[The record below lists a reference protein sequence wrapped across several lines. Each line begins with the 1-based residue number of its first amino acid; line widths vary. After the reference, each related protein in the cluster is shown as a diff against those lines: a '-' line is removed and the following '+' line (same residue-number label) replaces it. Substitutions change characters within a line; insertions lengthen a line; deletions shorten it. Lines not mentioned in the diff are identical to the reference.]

1 VRKWALLAIVLAACS
16 RNPSMG
22 SSMTG
27 APSARDAANLFIGA
41 AKAQDLQ
48 AMGSLWGTA
57 QGASRDHM
65 DRQQLDQRLVIL
77 QPCYVADRVQIVD
90 ESMGST
96 PTERRVRLQLT
107 RGSRTKNIEFKVV
120 RGPSN
125 RWYVEDTDYD
135 QLQADFCRPG

>member
-1 VRKWALLAIVLAACS
+1 MRKWALLAIVLAACS

-22 SSMTG
+22 TSLTG
-27 APSARDAANLFIGA
+27 APNSRDAALMFLSA

-48 AMGSLWGTA
+48 AMGAVWGSA
-57 QGASRDHM
+57 QGASRDNM
-65 DRQQLDQRLVIL
+65 DREQLDRRLLIL
-77 QPCYVADRVQIVD
+77 QPCYVADRSQIIE

-125 RWYVEDTDYD
+125 RWYVEDVNYEA
-135 QLQADFCRPG
+135 LQADFCRS